1 MRYLAALVMIF
12 VSSLAMA
19 DLRVGIAS
27 KILPYQETY
36 YVLKCEPGM
45 RCITAAMVDRAVYV
59 EDLRT
64 QRIIKGV
71 LRPTDATDTLIDY
84 CTLSIRMKL
93 EYRRCTFQAITEGP
107 KS

>member
-1 MRYLAALVMIF
+1 MRYLTSLVLIF
-12 VSSLAMA
+12 MSSLTMA
-19 DLRVGIAS
+19 DLRVGVAS

-36 YVLKCEPGM
+36 YILKCEPGT

-71 LRPTDATDTLIDY
+71 LRPNDATDTLIDY
-84 CTLSIRMKL
+84 CALGAQMKL
-93 EYRRCTFQAITEGP
+93 EYRRCAVRSITEGP